1 MTQKRLFGISGAI
14 ATAALIGGLLA
25 GCMEKDLYDPNYG
38 KEPLPDPS
46 EYFGF
51 ETRGDVKLSVN
62 YDVPGLVAL
71 LEVYDEDPMEVVDN
85 VPVKKEGVEAL
96 FKIFTDG
103 NGKYEG
109 KMNIPT
115 SVETVYL
122 YTSSWGVPRC
132 VKLDIKDGMAS
143 FDMSKKDSFTA
154 NTKAVTRSYD
164 FSKGSVPYL
173 INSGANLYSLC
184 KWGEGG
190 NLTYI
195 YNSQTGKP
203 DPINNGY
210 VTPQKQVGN
219 ELIGNLVER
228 LNSFFKPSGG
238 SVDNAYLYK
247 GSEITNINVTQEG
260 TTLDLVFL
268 DRDASFNNSFGYYYY
283 KTSDGVSNSNM
294 RKYIVFP
301 NVAFSVYNG
310 ALSILKCGDKVR
322 LLFWGEDGKP
332 SEKFP
337 KGYTVGWFIY
347 ADGYH
352 QNENEIDITKPL
364 ITSNGYSNGG
374 FVSVKDEKS
383 GKTIIGVE
391 DGANRS
397 FCDLLFYVDASPE
410 SSIDNPNRPNIPS
423 DDKPIEKPDAQENL
437 KGTLAFEDIWPDG
450 GDYDMNDVVIVSRI
464 DRMMSKDGG
473 KVSALTINWELR
485 AAGTTYDIAGAVQ
498 MDKVQTSDVAGV
510 VSSHEG
516 FGSGAF
522 ASRGLDA
529 DSPCAVIPFFNRTEE
544 LLSASNTWKG
554 QPAAAIRKHT
564 TTVTFSQPVDIASVL
579 DSEMNFFIAP
589 KQRTSEIH
597 MPGYAPTASGIIGK
611 GSFLP
616 SDPYKFFVTEG
627 DQTKNNSMMWALMI
641 PGEFRYPA
649 ERNDIRGVYEYF
661 MAWAS
666 SNGAEHAEWYLE
678 SADAGRIY

>member
-228 LNSFFKPSGG
+228 LNSFSSHPE
-238 SVDNAYLYK
+238 VLL
-247 GSEITNINVTQEG
+247 
-260 TTLDLVFL
+260 TTLICIRDLKSL
-268 DRDASFNNSFGYYYY
+268 
-283 KTSDGVSNSNM
+283 
-294 RKYIVFP
+294 
-301 NVAFSVYNG
+301 
-310 ALSILKCGDKVR
+310 IL
-322 LLFWGEDGKP
+322 
-332 SEKFP
+332 
-337 KGYTVGWFIY
+337 
-347 ADGYH
+347 
-352 QNENEIDITKPL
+352 
-364 ITSNGYSNGG
+364 
-374 FVSVKDEKS
+374 
-383 GKTIIGVE
+383 
-391 DGANRS
+391 
-397 FCDLLFYVDASPE
+397 
-410 SSIDNPNRPNIPS
+410 
-423 DDKPIEKPDAQENL
+423 
-437 KGTLAFEDIWPDG
+437 
-450 GDYDMNDVVIVSRI
+450 M
-464 DRMMSKDGG
+464 
-473 KVSALTINWELR
+473 
-485 AAGTTYDIAGAVQ
+485 
-498 MDKVQTSDVAGV
+498 
-510 VSSHEG
+510 
-516 FGSGAF
+516 
-522 ASRGLDA
+522 
-529 DSPCAVIPFFNRTEE
+529 
-544 LLSASNTWKG
+544 
-554 QPAAAIRKHT
+554 
-564 TTVTFSQPVDIASVL
+564 
-579 DSEMNFFIAP
+579 
-589 KQRTSEIH
+589 
-597 MPGYAPTASGIIGK
+597 
-611 GSFLP
+611 
-616 SDPYKFFVTEG
+616 
-627 DQTKNNSMMWALMI
+627 
-641 PGEFRYPA
+641 
-649 ERNDIRGVYEYF
+649 
-661 MAWAS
+661 
-666 SNGAEHAEWYLE
+666 
-678 SADAGRIY
+678 

>member
-195 YNSQTGKP
+195 S
-203 DPINNGY
+203 
-210 VTPQKQVGN
+210 
-219 ELIGNLVER
+219 
-228 LNSFFKPSGG
+228 
-238 SVDNAYLYK
+238 
-247 GSEITNINVTQEG
+247 
-260 TTLDLVFL
+260 
-268 DRDASFNNSFGYYYY
+268 
-283 KTSDGVSNSNM
+283 
-294 RKYIVFP
+294 
-301 NVAFSVYNG
+301 
-310 ALSILKCGDKVR
+310 
-322 LLFWGEDGKP
+322 
-332 SEKFP
+332 
-337 KGYTVGWFIY
+337 
-347 ADGYH
+347 
-352 QNENEIDITKPL
+352 
-364 ITSNGYSNGG
+364 
-374 FVSVKDEKS
+374 
-383 GKTIIGVE
+383 
-391 DGANRS
+391 
-397 FCDLLFYVDASPE
+397 
-410 SSIDNPNRPNIPS
+410 
-423 DDKPIEKPDAQENL
+423 
-437 KGTLAFEDIWPDG
+437 
-450 GDYDMNDVVIVSRI
+450 
-464 DRMMSKDGG
+464 
-473 KVSALTINWELR
+473 
-485 AAGTTYDIAGAVQ
+485 
-498 MDKVQTSDVAGV
+498 
-510 VSSHEG
+510 
-516 FGSGAF
+516 
-522 ASRGLDA
+522 
-529 DSPCAVIPFFNRTEE
+529 
-544 LLSASNTWKG
+544 
-554 QPAAAIRKHT
+554 
-564 TTVTFSQPVDIASVL
+564 
-579 DSEMNFFIAP
+579 
-589 KQRTSEIH
+589 
-597 MPGYAPTASGIIGK
+597 
-611 GSFLP
+611 
-616 SDPYKFFVTEG
+616 YKFNLSKIVYI
-627 DQTKNNSMMWALMI
+627 MI
-641 PGEFRYPA
+641 
-649 ERNDIRGVYEYF
+649 
-661 MAWAS
+661 
-666 SNGAEHAEWYLE
+666 
-678 SADAGRIY
+678 

>member
-132 VKLDIKDGMAS
+132 VKLDIKDGVAS
-143 FDMSKKDSFTA
+143 FDMSKKDSSTA

-268 DRDASFNNSFGYYYY
+268 DRDASFNNSFGYY
-283 KTSDGVSNSNM
+283 KNS
-294 RKYIVFP
+294 I
-301 NVAFSVYNG
+301 YN
-310 ALSILKCGDKVR
+310 R
-322 LLFWGEDGKP
+322 LL
-332 SEKFP
+332 
-337 KGYTVGWFIY
+337 
-347 ADGYH
+347 
-352 QNENEIDITKPL
+352 L
-364 ITSNGYSNGG
+364 
-374 FVSVKDEKS
+374 
-383 GKTIIGVE
+383 
-391 DGANRS
+391 
-397 FCDLLFYVDASPE
+397 
-410 SSIDNPNRPNIPS
+410 NI
-423 DDKPIEKPDAQENL
+423 L
-437 KGTLAFEDIWPDG
+437 
-450 GDYDMNDVVIVSRI
+450 
-464 DRMMSKDGG
+464 
-473 KVSALTINWELR
+473 
-485 AAGTTYDIAGAVQ
+485 
-498 MDKVQTSDVAGV
+498 
-510 VSSHEG
+510 
-516 FGSGAF
+516 
-522 ASRGLDA
+522 
-529 DSPCAVIPFFNRTEE
+529 
-544 LLSASNTWKG
+544 
-554 QPAAAIRKHT
+554 
-564 TTVTFSQPVDIASVL
+564 
-579 DSEMNFFIAP
+579 
-589 KQRTSEIH
+589 
-597 MPGYAPTASGIIGK
+597 
-611 GSFLP
+611 
-616 SDPYKFFVTEG
+616 
-627 DQTKNNSMMWALMI
+627 
-641 PGEFRYPA
+641 
-649 ERNDIRGVYEYF
+649 
-661 MAWAS
+661 
-666 SNGAEHAEWYLE
+666 
-678 SADAGRIY
+678 